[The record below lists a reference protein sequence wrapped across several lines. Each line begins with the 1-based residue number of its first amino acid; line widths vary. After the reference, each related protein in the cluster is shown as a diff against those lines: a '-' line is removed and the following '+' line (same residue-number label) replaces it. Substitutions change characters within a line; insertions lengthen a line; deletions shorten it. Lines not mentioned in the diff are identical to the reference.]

1 MLSTD
6 TNKLRTIEERS
17 LNAWPCLQQILD
29 DGWILRFADGYTKRA
44 NSINPIYPGT
54 QNLENKIKRC
64 EQIYLSKN
72 LKPIFRLSPLANPKL
87 DQLLENA
94 GYHKQDVVSVQT
106 KDLNNWQPD
115 AISPI
120 NISTELTQEWLDHFV
135 HISQLPL
142 INWGTLTD
150 MLQSIASE
158 TCFALLIK
166 NSQVVSC
173 GLGVLDNSYLG
184 LFEILTAKRQRR
196 KGYAQKLIWGILNW
210 GKSKGAVHA
219 YLQVQITNQAA
230 FNLYE
235 KLGFQELYQYFYRIK
250 LNE

>member
-6 TNKLRTIEERS
+6 ADKLRTIEERS

-44 NSINPIYPGT
+44 NSVNPIYPGT
-54 QNLENKIKRC
+54 ENLENKIKRC
-64 EQIYLSKN
+64 EQIYWRKN
-72 LKPIFRLSPLANPKL
+72 LNPIFRLTPLADPKL
-87 DQLLENA
+87 DQLLKNA
-94 GYHKQDVVSVQT
+94 GYHKQDLVSVQT

-120 NISTELTQEWLDHFV
+120 NISTELSQEWLDHFV
-135 HISQLPL
+135 HMNQLPL
-142 INWGTLTD
+142 VNWGTLTD

-166 NSQVVSC
+166 NSKVVSC

-184 LFEILTAKRQRR
+184 LFEIITAKRQRR
-196 KGYAQKLIWGILNW
+196 KGYAQKLISGILNW
-210 GKSKGAVHA
+210 GKSKGAIHA

-230 FNLYE
+230 GNLYA

-250 LNE
+250 KLE